1 MSFSAKSSCLLC
13 QKVATLI
20 EVSDIEKRQNLFFIH
35 EFKHSVLLLG
45 EHQFFLGY
53 CQLVTKAHYR
63 EMSDIP
69 EKLRI
74 EFFQEMMIVHQLI
87 EKTFSPHKMNLSSL
101 GNVVDHIHWHFFPR
115 YKDEPHLLDPPWG
128 HQDKFPQHLISSEA
142 ARSLVEKMK
151 EHLIL

>member
-1 MSFSAKSSCLLC
+1 MSFSARSSCLLC
-13 QKVATLI
+13 QKVGKLT
-20 EVSDIEKRQNLFFIH
+20 EVSDIEKRQNSFFIH

-53 CQLVTKAHYR
+53 CQLITKVHYR
-63 EMSDIP
+63 EMSDLP
-69 EKLRI
+69 PNLRNQ
-74 EFFQEMMIVHQLI
+74 FFQELMIVHELI
-87 EKTFSPHKMNLSSL
+87 ERTFSPHKMNLSSL

-115 YKDEPHLLDPPWG
+115 YKDEPHLFDSPWV
-128 HQDKFPQHLISSEA
+128 HQEKFQQHLISSET